1 MESKNKTLL
10 VVDDDIDFLFQL
22 QFQLEKEGYN
32 IISADSQKEA
42 EKIISK
48 IKPDLAIFDL
58 MMESEDSGF
67 ILSYKFKK
75 AYPTVPVII
84 ITSVTTELGMK
95 FGINSEEDKKWI
107 KADAYIEKG
116 ISMDELLIQI
126 QIMLSH

>member
-1 MESKNKTLL
+1 MEPKNKTLL

-22 QFQLEKEGYN
+22 QFHLENEGYSV
-32 IISADSQKEA
+32 ITADSQKEA

-67 ILSYKFKK
+67 ILSYKHKK
-75 AYPTVPVII
+75 KYPKTPVII
-84 ITSVTTELGMK
+84 ITSVTNELGIK

-107 KADAYIEKG
+107 KADAYIDKG
-116 ISMDELLIQI
+116 ISMDEFLIQI
-126 QIMLSH
+126 QIMLAP